1 MQLIKPR
8 VKKPRTYDS
17 TRRQKQALESRV
29 AVQHV
34 AREMFL
40 SRGYAATTIA
50 AVAAKAGVSP
60 ETIYKS
66 FGGKPGLVRAMAD
79 QALGGTGPVHAEVRS
94 DRLQV
99 AERDPR
105 KIIRGWGKLMMEVS
119 PRVSPILLLVR
130 TAAATDPEMRDLAK
144 TISEERLRRMT
155 HNARTLVDGG
165 HARKGITLEHAA
177 ELLWTYTAPE
187 LYELLVLD
195 RGWTVARYA
204 QFVVDALIAAIL

>member
-1 MQLIKPR
+1 MQH
-8 VKKPRTYDS
+8 
-17 TRRQKQALESRV
+17 A
-29 AVQHV
+29 

-40 SRGYAATTIA
+40 SRGYVATTIA

-66 FGGKPGLVRAMAD
+66 FGGKPGLVRAIAD
-79 QALGGTGPVHAEVRS
+79 QALGGAGPVHAEVRS

-155 HNARTLVDGG
+155 HNARTIVDGG
-165 HARKGITLEHAA
+165 HTRKGITLEHAG
-177 ELLWTYTAPE
+177 ELLWTYTAPD

-195 RGWTVARYA
+195 RGWTVERYA
-204 QFVVDALIAAIL
+204 QLVVDALIAALL

>member
-1 MQLIKPR
+1 
-8 VKKPRTYDS
+8 
-17 TRRQKQALESRV
+17 
-29 AVQHV
+29 VQHA

-66 FGGKPGLVRAMAD
+66 FGGKPGLVRAIAD
-79 QALGGTGPVHAEVRS
+79 QALGGAGPVHAEVRS

-119 PRVSPILLLVR
+119 PRISPILLLVR

-155 HNARTLVDGG
+155 RNARTLVDGG

-177 ELLWTYTAPE
+177 ELLWTYTAPG

-195 RGWTVARYA
+195 RGWSVERYA
-204 QFVVDALIAAIL
+204 RFVVDALIAALL